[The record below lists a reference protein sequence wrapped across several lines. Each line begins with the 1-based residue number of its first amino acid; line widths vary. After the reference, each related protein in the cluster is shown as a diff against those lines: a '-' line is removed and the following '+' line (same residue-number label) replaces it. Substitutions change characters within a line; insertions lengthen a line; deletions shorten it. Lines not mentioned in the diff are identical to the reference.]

1 MRLFKFILL
10 AFIPTS
16 LFSQEVA
23 NDFTKILFKD
33 DFTSTKNDVWTQT
46 YNIDNLF
53 VKQANSF
60 DLVRK
65 NPQLGYF
72 VIPNLNEKY
81 SSYEI
86 KAGFT
91 LIKLNRK
98 NASAGLLL
106 MADKDKSS
114 GILVEVN
121 QKRQYRIS
129 RVYPDRIVPISKGKD
144 GWVNNS
150 FAVTKDYN
158 EILVRTSNKVYDLYI
173 NQKFITS
180 FSEIELAK
188 GSFGLYIGP
197 TSRASFKFVELLG
210 EDAIKQQ
217 PKIDPNTSPEDVA
230 LSQIIIQL
238 RNDLAKKD
246 AEIEELRTK
255 LKNCNGSIPSNTPQ
269 NYGPDTAL
277 INRNRELNAKV
288 RDMSNENDILK
299 AELLKAKAEMAR
311 LQKFKDEIQTQ
322 QSGDIVINLTNLV
335 TTQKDKITE
344 LETKS
349 NQLQEENNL
358 IKNDNTVLSNQIMKR
373 DQRITK
379 LEEKNHEL
387 DSINNKY
394 REILM
399 RFNIDPNNPVAP
411 VIENK
416 DNNTNQNIPP
426 SKETIEQ
433 DYINQLIEKE
443 REEKKR
449 KEEEE
454 RKRNGN

>member
-129 RVYPDRIVPISKGKD
+129 
-144 GWVNNS
+144 
-150 FAVTKDYN
+150 
-158 EILVRTSNKVYDLYI
+158 
-173 NQKFITS
+173 
-180 FSEIELAK
+180 
-188 GSFGLYIGP
+188 
-197 TSRASFKFVELLG
+197 
-210 EDAIKQQ
+210 
-217 PKIDPNTSPEDVA
+217 
-230 LSQIIIQL
+230 
-238 RNDLAKKD
+238 
-246 AEIEELRTK
+246 
-255 LKNCNGSIPSNTPQ
+255 
-269 NYGPDTAL
+269 
-277 INRNRELNAKV
+277 
-288 RDMSNENDILK
+288 
-299 AELLKAKAEMAR
+299 
-311 LQKFKDEIQTQ
+311 
-322 QSGDIVINLTNLV
+322 
-335 TTQKDKITE
+335 
-344 LETKS
+344 
-349 NQLQEENNL
+349 
-358 IKNDNTVLSNQIMKR
+358 
-373 DQRITK
+373 
-379 LEEKNHEL
+379 
-387 DSINNKY
+387 
-394 REILM
+394 
-399 RFNIDPNNPVAP
+399 
-411 VIENK
+411 
-416 DNNTNQNIPP
+416 
-426 SKETIEQ
+426 
-433 DYINQLIEKE
+433 
-443 REEKKR
+443 
-449 KEEEE
+449 
-454 RKRNGN
+454 